1 MDKAELLEKLDE
13 MKDFLGADRMLDAL
27 AKSLSADVL
36 EDHLRYI
43 NRCYEIDINFD

>member
-1 MDKAELLEKLDE
+1 MDKAELLKKLDE
-13 MKDFLGADRMLDAL
+13 MKDFLGADGMLEAL

-43 NRCYEIDINFD
+43 NRCYETNVEFD

>member
-13 MKDFLGADRMLDAL
+13 MTDLLGADRMLEAL
-27 AKSLSADVL
+27 ARSLSADVL

-43 NRCYEIDINFD
+43 NRCYETNINFD